1 LEGGKGVL
9 FLFLLVV
16 VFLLTLLLDVIIIV
30 VIKFGK
36 LVATKRTNRCKA
48 KLGYVVNFKQN

>member
-16 VFLLTLLLDVIIIV
+16 VFLLALLLDVIIV
-30 VIKFGK
+30 VVVVEFGK
-36 LVATKRTNRCKA
+36 LVATKRTNRC
-48 KLGYVVNFKQN
+48 NFKQNWVMW

>member
-16 VFLLTLLLDVIIIV
+16 VFLLTLLLDVIIVV
-30 VIKFGK
+30 VIEFGK
-36 LVATKRTNRCKA
+36 LVATKRTNRC
-48 KLGYVVNFKQN
+48 NFKQNWVMW